1 MIIWKFWHWHVDIGI
16 CIDID
21 NVIQILALSVTQFK
35 SPLELKVSS
44 IYQGGLNKKKI
55 ELNLCEILSIL
66 IFNELYLFA

>member
-1 MIIWKFWHWHVDIGI
+1 MIWKFWHWHVDIGI

-44 IYQGGLNKKKI
+44 IYQGGLNKK
-55 ELNLCEILSIL
+55 EI
-66 IFNELYLFA
+66 